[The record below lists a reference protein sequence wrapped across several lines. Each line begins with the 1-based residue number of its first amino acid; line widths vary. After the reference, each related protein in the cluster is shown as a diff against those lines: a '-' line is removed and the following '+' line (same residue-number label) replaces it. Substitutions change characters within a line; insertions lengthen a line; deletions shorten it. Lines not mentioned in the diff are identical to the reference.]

1 MIYLDH
7 NATTPVRPEARAA
20 MLAALDVTGNASSV
34 HGAGRAARRL
44 VEDARDAVARLVDAR
59 PADIVFTSGATE
71 ANNQVLRGA
80 GRSRQIISAT
90 EHDSVLAAAAA
101 DAEILPV
108 DGDGVVD
115 LDALAGMLAS
125 GGGDCIVAVMLVNN
139 ETGVIQPVADVV
151 RIAHDAGALVHV
163 DAVQALG
170 RMPLSF
176 RDLGADFMSISGHKV
191 GAAVGTGALIIRPGL
206 APAALLRGGGQE
218 RRYRAGTENISGI
231 SALGAVSRELMEDDS
246 WLDAARDARDRL
258 ESDLAQCGYDI
269 TVFGAGAPRVA
280 TTCCFGLA
288 GVDAERML
296 MALDLDGVAVSSGSA
311 CSSGKVTPSH
321 VLQAM
326 GVGPDLARS
335 AIRVSF
341 GWNSAAEDGE
351 RFIEAWRRAV
361 GRMRPAVATAA

>member
-44 VEDARDAVARLVDAR
+44 IEDARDAVARLVDAR

-71 ANNQVLRGA
+71 ANNQALQGA
-80 GRSRQIISAT
+80 GRSRQIVSAI

-101 DAEILPV
+101 DAEVLPV

-115 LDALAGMLAS
+115 LDALAGMLAN
-125 GGGDCIVAVMLVNN
+125 GGGEYIVAVMLVNN

-151 RIAHDAGALVHV
+151 RIAHEAGALVHV

-170 RMPLSF
+170 RVPFSF

-191 GAAVGTGALIIRPGL
+191 GAAAGSGALIVRPGL

-231 SALGAVSRELMEDDS
+231 SALGAVSRKLKEDLS
-246 WLDAARDARDRL
+246 WLDAAREARDQL
-258 ESDLAQCGYDI
+258 ESDLAASGYGI

-326 GVGPDLARS
+326 GVAPDLARS

-341 GWNSAAEDGE
+341 GWNSERQDGE
-351 RFIEAWRRAV
+351 RFYEAWRRAV
-361 GRMRPAVATAA
+361 GRMRPSVATAA